1 MSSASDPSHLP
12 TPRRWARRPLVALLA
27 GAALTLVAPS
37 AARADEP
44 KWKQIDDT
52 DGVRVWER
60 SVEGSSFVE
69 FRGRGM
75 VGAPMPRVLAVLR
88 DQDRKTEWMERCV
101 SNRAIAYTGTNRMTV
116 YHRIGSP
123 FFTISDRDVVLDVRG
138 EIDEANRTIT
148 IRFESATHKSVPEQ
162 DGAVRM
168 PKLKGHWRMTA
179 KGDDT
184 EVEYQVAADP
194 GGALPA
200 FVVNWASR
208 GIPLN
213 TLRGLRKQLQKD
225 GYEKEL
231 AFVETAYD
239 WDRLLQKQP

>member
-1 MSSASDPSHLP
+1 MSSVSDLSHPS
-12 TPRRWARRPLVALLA
+12 TPRRRALVALLA
-27 GAALTLVAPS
+27 GAAFALFTPR

-44 KWKQIDDT
+44 QWKQIDDT

-101 SNRAIAYTGTNRMTV
+101 SNRAIAYASTNRMTV

-138 EIDEANRTIT
+138 ELDEANRTIT
-148 IRFESATHKSVPEQ
+148 IRFESTTHKSVPEQ